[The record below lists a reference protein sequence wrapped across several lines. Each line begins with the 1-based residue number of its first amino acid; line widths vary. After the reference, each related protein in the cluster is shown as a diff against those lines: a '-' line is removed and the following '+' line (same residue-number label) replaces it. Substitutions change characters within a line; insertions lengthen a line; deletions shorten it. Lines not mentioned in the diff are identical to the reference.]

1 MSNEF
6 EFEEL
11 EESLTA
17 ISEYY
22 SEVTGRNILAGVDS
36 DLDIWIESSRT
47 NGREYLESMSEVERR
62 LRSLYSDLVV
72 DDEYD
77 SGLDAF

>member
-1 MSNEF
+1 MVDDFDEVV
-6 EFEEL
+6 EEV
-11 EESLTA
+11 SA
-17 ISEYY
+17 VAEYFT
-22 SEVTGRNILAGVDS
+22 ELTGRSIDAGVDA

-47 NGREYLESMSEVERR
+47 NGREYLESVNEVERR
-62 LRSLYSDLVV
+62 LRLLYSDLIL